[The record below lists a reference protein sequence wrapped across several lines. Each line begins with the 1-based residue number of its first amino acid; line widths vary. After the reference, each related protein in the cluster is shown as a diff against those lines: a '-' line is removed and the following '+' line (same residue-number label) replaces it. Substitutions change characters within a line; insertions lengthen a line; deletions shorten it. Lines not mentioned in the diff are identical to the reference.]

1 MSLAFLRNRDVVLG
15 SAATLAL
22 SIPSF
27 AGLLPFSTIEVA
39 GFVTGAI
46 VWSYNARGDPRLTAR
61 LERAVRILCCLPLT
75 GPDGSA
81 FKEREA
87 FR

>member
-1 MSLAFLRNRDVVLG
+1 MSLAFLRNREVVLG

-39 GFVTGAI
+39 GFAPARSSGRTTRGATRG
-46 VWSYNARGDPRLTAR
+46 SRLALNARYASC
-61 LERAVRILCCLPLT
+61 AACH
-75 GPDGSA
+75 
-81 FKEREA
+81 
-87 FR
+87 

>member
-27 AGLLPFSTIEVA
+27 AGLFPFSTIEVA

-46 VWSYNARGDPRLTAR
+46 LVVQ
-61 LERAVRILCCLPLT
+61 RAGRPAAH
-75 GPDGSA
+75 GSP
-81 FKEREA
+81 
-87 FR
+87 